1 MELDILKQNT
11 TWNDASASINNN
23 FAKVKTALEQG
34 GGGTVEGAAKY
45 YPIYD
50 PEWQYG
56 FELSEEQLEANKAAY
71 KAALA
76 REEAVYYFDME
87 IKDAT
92 VAVTDVL
99 LIGEAVLF
107 RCALVSE
114 KFADDNIISRTE
126 RLVTLGSDGVPDVSV
141 QDIDFAT
148 KQYVD
153 NEVEDAKAY
162 SEEMADNA
170 EKAAKQY
177 TDEKIKNSGGGGG
190 EKEVYRVYENGTL
203 DEEKE
208 ANTLAYQA
216 AQSGK
221 DCTFYLEAYYNR
233 IEASTVLVTDS
244 YVELR
249 FLTAQYTRVGE
260 KLTDAIHHEGRIVSL
275 TDNGDGIINT
285 YTTYTPS
292 LYAVDKAYIDNLGD
306 TKQDTLISGTN
317 IKTINGHPV
326 LGEGNIEI
334 EGGAQIAVDNKL
346 SSISENPVQNKVIYA
361 ELIERFDG
369 IDALLDAINGEEI

>member
-71 KAALA
+71 KAAFA

-190 EKEVYRVYENGTL
+190 EKEAYRVYEYASSA
-203 DEEKE
+203 EEIE
-208 ANTLAYQA
+208 ANTLAFHA
-216 AQSGK
+216 ALSQK
-221 DCTFYLEAYYNR
+221 DCVFYLQESFETR
-233 IEASTVLVTDS
+233 IEASRILATGS
-244 YVELR
+244 YVELH
-249 FLTAQYTRVGE
+249 FVKIETYTVGYTAILLGERVVQLG
-260 KLTDAIHHEGRIVSL
+260 DA
-275 TDNGDGIINT
+275 GDGVV
-285 YTTYTPS
+285 TTETFYYPTVKV
-292 LYAVDKAYIDNLGD
+292 LDEARIDALLS
-306 TKQDTLISGTN
+306 TKQDTLVSGTN
-317 IKTINGHPV
+317 IKTIGGESI
-326 LGEGNIEI
+326 LGEGDIPLP
-334 EGGAQIAVDNKL
+334 EGGSSIEVDNKL
-346 SSISENPVQNKVIYA
+346 SSTSENPVQNKVIYA
-361 ELIERFDG
+361 ELIERFEG
-369 IDALLDAINGEEI
+369 IDELLDAINGEEI